1 MAHSEIVVLVQNG
14 IGRRT
19 HWRLLYGEKDIDALG
34 CQESTNNFINAQCS
48 MRSDSNF

>member
-1 MAHSEIVVLVQNG
+1 MAHSEIVVLVQHG

-34 CQESTNNFINAQCS
+34 CQGKYKQFY
-48 MRSDSNF
+48 